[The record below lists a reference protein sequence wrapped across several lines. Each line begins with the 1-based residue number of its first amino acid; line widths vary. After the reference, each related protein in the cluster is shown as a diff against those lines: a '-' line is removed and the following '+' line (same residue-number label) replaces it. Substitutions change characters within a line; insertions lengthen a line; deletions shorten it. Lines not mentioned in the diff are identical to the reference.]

1 LRAKQGTHI
10 AAFQWIAASTA
21 PHRKGKQTGKS
32 GYTMW
37 QDLMTGFSIY
47 LIIEGMIPFAGPKLF
62 RQSVV
67 RIAQM
72 DDNSL
77 RFTGLAVAGVGL
89 IMLYIVR

>member
-1 LRAKQGTHI
+1 
-10 AAFQWIAASTA
+10 
-21 PHRKGKQTGKS
+21 
-32 GYTMW
+32 MW
-37 QDLMTGFSIY
+37 QDLLTGFSIY
-47 LIIEGMIPFAGPKLF
+47 LIIEGLIPFAGPNLF

-77 RFTGLAVAGVGL
+77 RLTGLTVAGVGL